1 MPDQGIEKG
10 KLPID
15 NGSGSEAR
23 RSGGGDAP
31 DPPTASWQAGTPP
44 APGEPRRGWLARWDF
59 RRKIRE
65 VLHLD
70 DEPWKIAGGLAAGV
84 FIAFSPYYGVHTL
97 MALAAAFCF
106 RLNVAATVLGAWL
119 VIPPAIPF
127 VMAFCLQVGW
137 ALVGRPP
144 PRVGPRGP
152 SAVALWARLARH
164 LWPLVVG
171 STLVGLAAALV
182 TYVASYRLIL
192 GIRARRR
199 AGAQVGETR
208 ASDAEFHLDKGQPP
222 K

>member
-1 MPDQGIEKG
+1 VSEGAQGEG
-10 KLPID
+10 E
-15 NGSGSEAR
+15 GSS
-23 RSGGGDAP
+23 
-31 DPPTASWQAGTPP
+31 AG
-44 APGEPRRGWLARWDF
+44 GWLRRWDG
-59 RRKIRE
+59 RARLRQ

-84 FIAFSPYYGVHTL
+84 FIAFSPYYGLHTL

-137 ALVGRPP
+137 ALVGRPA
-144 PRVGPRGP
+144 PRVGPPGP
-152 SAVALWARLARH
+152 SAVALWGRLARH

-171 STLVGLAAALV
+171 TTVVGLVAALA
-182 TYVASYRLIL
+182 TYVASYRVIL
-192 GIRARRR
+192 RIRNKRL

-208 ASDAEFHLDKGQPP
+208 ASDAEFHLDKGQPSQ
-222 K
+222 